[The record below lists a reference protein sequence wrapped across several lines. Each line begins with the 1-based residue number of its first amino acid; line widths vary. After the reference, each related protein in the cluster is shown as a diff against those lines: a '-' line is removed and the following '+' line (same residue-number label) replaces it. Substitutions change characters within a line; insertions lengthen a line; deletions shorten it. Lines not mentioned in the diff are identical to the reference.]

1 MGTGVHGG
9 RIAATVALV
18 LAAGACSGAGEPT
31 EQEPGQPPGGTRV
44 EAGELVALEDPVPVE
59 DVDPEPALTARVP
72 SGEVRVAVR
81 AADEVEGAREQAAA
95 LEAPDGT
102 EVVVVAWELD
112 PTALA
117 VPEVAVRAALGTDA
131 DAEVVLTGGDVDAVL
146 ATDPLPLE
154 GSALVAVPEPGA
166 LGLEVTFDGVVQ
178 VVSPGGERRE
188 VPAEAAGLYEGFAFA
203 RSSLDCRPARLAAD
217 CLAGAAWLPWTD
229 AGGWAPV
236 GQVWPVVRVEG
247 SVPGETGALAPTVT
261 LDAAAP
267 VRSYDADGAVAGGF
281 DGLHV
286 FPAVRLGAVRVDL
299 QAETGAGRL
308 IGTGVLVPALP

>member
-18 LAAGACSGAGEPT
+18 LAAGACSGAREPT
-31 EQEPGQPPGGTRV
+31 EEEPGGTRV
-44 EAGELVALEDPVPVE
+44 EAGELVALEAPVPVE

-81 AADEVEGAREQAAA
+81 AADEVEGARQQAAS
-95 LEAPDGT
+95 LDAPDGT

-117 VPEVAVRAALGTDA
+117 VPEVAARAALGTDA

-154 GSALVAVPEPGA
+154 GSALVAVPDAAE

-178 VVSPGGERRE
+178 TVSPGGERRE

-203 RSSLDCRPARLAAD
+203 RSSLDCRPARLDAD

-236 GQVWPVVRVEG
+236 GQVWPVVRVDG

-261 LDAAAP
+261 LGDAAP
-267 VRSYDADGAVAGGF
+267 VRSYDADGTAAGGF

-286 FPAVRLGAVRVDL
+286 FPAVRLGAARVDL

-308 IGTGVLVPALP
+308 VGTGVLVPALP